1 MLYCEWVKKKEKWYD
16 RHILTL
22 KTLYHRFSENKN
34 IILIVFIINVFVW
47 VIVNINIIEYGNLS
61 SEYLWKYPYNYV
73 CMTEEKYTD
82 EIHKVIKE
90 PDEKID
96 EYAYIPLI
104 SNDGGEYVGISEDSY
119 NKLTKNK
126 KEHIK
131 QGEVKAVLGKI
142 KTRR

>member
-1 MLYCEWVKKKEKWYD
+1 
-16 RHILTL
+16 
-22 KTLYHRFSENKN
+22 
-34 IILIVFIINVFVW
+34 
-47 VIVNINIIEYGNLS
+47 
-61 SEYLWKYPYNYV
+61 
-73 CMTEEKYTD
+73 MTEEKYTD

-126 KEHIK
+126 KKSISNRE
-131 QGEVKAVLGKI
+131 
-142 KTRR
+142 R

>member
-1 MLYCEWVKKKEKWYD
+1 MRWVKKKEKWYD

-104 SNDGGEYVGISEDSY
+104 SNDGGEYVGIFGGF
-119 NKLTKNK
+119 L
-126 KEHIK
+126 
-131 QGEVKAVLGKI
+131 
-142 KTRR
+142 

>member
-1 MLYCEWVKKKEKWYD
+1 MKKKEKWYD

-90 PDEKID
+90 PDEK
-96 EYAYIPLI
+96 
-104 SNDGGEYVGISEDSY
+104 
-119 NKLTKNK
+119 
-126 KEHIK
+126 
-131 QGEVKAVLGKI
+131 
-142 KTRR
+142 

>member
-1 MLYCEWVKKKEKWYD
+1 
-16 RHILTL
+16 
-22 KTLYHRFSENKN
+22 
-34 IILIVFIINVFVW
+34 
-47 VIVNINIIEYGNLS
+47 
-61 SEYLWKYPYNYV
+61 
-73 CMTEEKYTD
+73 MTEEKYTD

-96 EYAYIPLI
+96 ECAYIPLI

-131 QGEVKAVLGKI
+131 QGEVKADL
-142 KTRR
+142 

>member
-1 MLYCEWVKKKEKWYD
+1 MEFFFADRIISLVYLFGKCYIAMGEKERKWYD
-16 RHILTL
+16 RYILTL

-104 SNDGGEYVGISEDSY
+104 SNDGG
-119 NKLTKNK
+119 NM
-126 KEHIK
+126 
-131 QGEVKAVLGKI
+131 
-142 KTRR
+142 